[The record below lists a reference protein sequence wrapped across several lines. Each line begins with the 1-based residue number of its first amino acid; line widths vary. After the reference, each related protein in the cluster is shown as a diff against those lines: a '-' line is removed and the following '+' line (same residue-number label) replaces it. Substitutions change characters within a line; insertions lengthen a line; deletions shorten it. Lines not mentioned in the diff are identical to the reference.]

1 MLPALPVDG
10 GADELHVEADRP
22 RDLAD
27 SEVTADGVVAV
38 GLRENRVALE
48 GDLGVLFGIEEVG
61 RTKMAVTLEI
71 AGRDALDLDGDLEVA
86 LFGVPWV
93 ERNAAAVLA
102 EAAANGAHHHVLD
115 RKAHCGMRWVDIP
128 EHLFFFLSPGPPG
141 W

>member
-1 MLPALPVDG
+1 YICNSLLDPIMSAINLDLISDQAPIRDLLVPREAEVDPVDGHGRGGTEVLPALPVDG

-48 GDLGVLFGIEEVG
+48 ADLGVLLGIEEVG

-86 LFGVPWV
+86 
-93 ERNAAAVLA
+93 
-102 EAAANGAHHHVLD
+102 
-115 RKAHCGMRWVDIP
+115 
-128 EHLFFFLSPGPPG
+128 
-141 W
+141 